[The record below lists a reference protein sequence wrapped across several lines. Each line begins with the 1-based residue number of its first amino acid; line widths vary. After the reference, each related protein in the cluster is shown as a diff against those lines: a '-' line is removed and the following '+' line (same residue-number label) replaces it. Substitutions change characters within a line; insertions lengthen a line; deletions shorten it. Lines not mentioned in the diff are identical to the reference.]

1 MPYLRW
7 RRRKTGDDPQPTY
20 TGGVGH
26 EASEELRVEARGG
39 ACQPPRATR
48 RRSLVV
54 RQLHVLASD
63 LLGEALH
70 VVHGRLAAGANWWP
84 VTGQVGTT
92 GHVPQVVDQ
101 VAPVPVV
108 TAGGIADGRGLAAA
122 LAVGAQ
128 GVNVGTR
135 FIASEEAELPEEY
148 KACVLAAR
156 SDQTVRA
163 PFVNDLVPSASEG
176 AYSTAPRVVRNT
188 FIEKW
193 QGRDE

>member
-1 MPYLRW
+1 M
-7 RRRKTGDDPQPTY
+7 
-20 TGGVGH
+20 
-26 EASEELRVEARGG
+26 
-39 ACQPPRATR
+39 
-48 RRSLVV
+48 
-54 RQLHVLASD
+54 VL
-63 LLGEALH
+63 
-70 VVHGRLAAGANWWP
+70 
-84 VTGQVGTT
+84 
-92 GHVPQVVDQ
+92 VPQVVDQ

-193 QGRDE
+193 QGRDEEFQPGGRSWRIGCGRRCSTAPSTSSWSSPVKWRG